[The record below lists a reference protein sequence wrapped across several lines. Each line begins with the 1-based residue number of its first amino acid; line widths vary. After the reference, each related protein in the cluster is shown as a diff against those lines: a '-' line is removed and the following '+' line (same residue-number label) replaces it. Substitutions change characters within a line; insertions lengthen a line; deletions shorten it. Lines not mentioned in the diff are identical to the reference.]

1 MATGRVCVL
10 IADLPVVASALR
22 ETMPLDHVE
31 VLEAHTFD
39 EATQLA
45 ERRHPRICIIGYH
58 FDEMRPYR
66 LVQHVRGMDWA
77 SGADILVIR
86 ALPLR
91 QPASEEEALRKAYM
105 SIGADDYLTLY
116 SDADH
121 RQQLDPLRQAVQR
134 RIGRL

>member
-22 ETMPLDHVE
+22 QTLPLDHVE

-39 EATQLA
+39 EATQVA

-58 FDEMRPYR
+58 FNEMRPYR
-66 LVQHVRGMDWA
+66 LVQHVRGMEWA
-77 SGADILVIR
+77 TGADILVIR

-91 QPASEEEALRKAYM
+91 LPASEEESLRKAYM

-116 SDADH
+116 NDSDH
-121 RQQLDPLRQAVQR
+121 RQQLDPLRLAVQK
-134 RIGRL
+134 RLGQP